1 MVITS
6 WLEANRVQ
14 ELDHLLTEIKP
25 KLLAYIDQADR
36 NSKNYNVESLGHY
49 YEPQFLKKEFFHPPQ
64 ATSVVANDPSDELF
78 KGIGGS
84 GKLFEVIDKVLKYSV
99 NTWNPGFLDKLYA
112 SNNPIGVISDIILS
126 ILNTNSHVYT
136 VSPVLSIIENHI
148 GRKYAS
154 LFFTND
160 LKTCGGLTFPGGSWS
175 NITSLQMARSLRFP
189 DTKVN
194 GNDGYKFAVYTSK
207 HCHYSVEKAAI
218 LLGLGSSNV
227 FKVNI
232 LEDGRLDAEDL
243 DKTIQKSI
251 DDGYTPLYINA
262 TAGTT
267 VFGSYDPFDKIADI
281 AEKYNVHFHVDG
293 SWGGN
298 VVFSS
303 VHKTKLAGIERAN
316 SVTVNPHKMLGIPNT
331 CSFLL
336 VPHVSYFQE
345 AMSLK
350 APYLFHGREE
360 EDDENYDLA
369 DGTMGCGRRADSFK
383 FYMSW
388 LYYGFEGFAARVD
401 HAFEIA
407 HYFVKQIVKDNR
419 FELVIG
425 DLQNLPQCLQVCF
438 YYRPDSYQGRDNTDI
453 TRYISRELHKQGKY
467 LVDFS
472 PDPTNPDSKGE
483 FFRVVFNS
491 PILTDAVVDDLIAS
505 IISSGESYQQQSQ
518 QQS

>member
-1 MVITS
+1 MAITS
-6 WLEANRVQ
+6 DLETSRVE
-14 ELDHLLTEIKP
+14 ELDHLLTVLKP
-25 KLLAYIDQADR
+25 KLLSYIEKADR
-36 NSKNYNVESLGHY
+36 DSKNYEVNSLGHY
-49 YEPQFLKKEFFHPPQ
+49 YEPQFLKKQFFHPPQ
-64 ATSVVANDPSDELF
+64 ATSIVGNDPQDELF
-78 KGIGGS
+78 HGVGGS
-84 GKLFEVIDKVLKYSV
+84 DKLFEVIDKVLEYSV

-112 SNNPIGVISDIILS
+112 SNNPIGVVSDIILS
-126 ILNTNSHVYT
+126 MLNTNSHVYT

-154 LFFTND
+154 LFFTNHR
-160 LKTCGGLTFPGGSWS
+160 KTCGGLTFSGGSWS

-189 DTKVN
+189 DTKEN
-194 GNDGYKFAVYTSK
+194 GNGSYKFAVYSSK

-232 LEDGRLDAEDL
+232 LADGSMDANDL
-243 DKTIQKSI
+243 EKKIDQSI
-251 DDGYTPLYINA
+251 KDGYTPLYINA

-267 VFGSYDPFDKIADI
+267 VFGSYDPFEKIADI
-281 AEKYNVHFHVDG
+281 AQKYKIHFHVDG

-298 VVFSS
+298 VIFSAT
-303 VHKTKLAGIERAN
+303 HKKKLAGVERAD
-316 SVTVNPHKMLGIPNT
+316 SITVNPHKMLGVPNT

-336 VPHVSYFQE
+336 VPHVSHFQE
-345 AMSLK
+345 SMSLK

-360 EDDENYDLA
+360 EEDENYDLA

-383 FYMSW
+383 FYMAW
-388 LYYGFEGFAARVD
+388 LYFGFEGFASRVD
-401 HAFEIA
+401 HAFAIA
-407 HYFVKQIVKDNR
+407 RDFVEKISRDKR

-425 DLQNLPQCLQVCF
+425 DTENLPQCLQVCF
-438 YYRPDSYQGRDNTDI
+438 YYRPSSYTHEDNTDI

-472 PDPTNPDSKGE
+472 PNPTSSDNKGE

-491 PILTDAVVDDLIAS
+491 PILSDEVVDDLITS
-505 IISSGESYQQQSQ
+505 IVESGETYKHI
-518 QQS
+518 